1 MASEITHQ
9 PHIAE
14 AWQRFV
20 KTGDV
25 DEAALR
31 PEVAASWRRSKEA
44 MVDPRDALGRLSLD
58 HSGVDAL
65 RESHS
70 DLIEVARHFMSGLYR
85 FVAGSGFIVILADEQ
100 GRVMEVLGDE
110 DALQRAGLVNLVPG
124 SSWAEHHVG
133 TNGIGT
139 ALASMTPLQISGYEH
154 YCERFHTWTCS
165 AAPILGEQGQIIGAL
180 QMSGPSTCTHAHTLG
195 MIVAAAEAVRA
206 QVRINAKIRQLTL
219 LNDNLNK
226 MFLITS
232 DGILLV
238 DDRGITQRANPAAEG
253 ILGAP
258 MASTEPDGPYTK
270 PIYELVNKP
279 HYFTQMLG
287 MGKAFDDIDM
297 ALKTRG
303 GPVHCLVAAKPIRD
317 DEGNIS
323 GGVISLN
330 PSKRI
335 TKLISRYSGSYAT
348 FRFEDILGRD
358 EKLRRAVELASIA
371 AQSDSNVLI
380 CGESGTGKEMIAQA
394 IHNRSRRVDRPFV
407 PVNCGA
413 IPREL
418 VGSELFGYEEGAF
431 TGAARGGRPGKFE
444 LASGG
449 TLFLD
454 EIGDMPLEQQVAL
467 HRVLQDKHV
476 IRIGGSAV
484 TQTDVR
490 VISATNKDLLQ
501 AVARGSFRQDLYYRL
516 NVIQIQLPPLR
527 ERPDDIPLLFD
538 YFLAKTGSRLGTEVN
553 EVDPRVIECLMGY
566 DWPGNVRE
574 LQNVVERMVSIATD
588 GRIGLQY
595 VPEEIL
601 SPHQLARAVA
611 PVVAPAAGQVI
622 APAVAPA
629 TGPVVAPA
637 AGPEARFADFEDER
651 RRMRRMLQRREQE
664 RLLALMQE
672 YGGNISRVAQ
682 ELGVSRNTVYR
693 RIHRFSTCDQTGQA
707 TR

>member
-1 MASEITHQ
+1 MTSELTRQ
-9 PHIAE
+9 PRIAE
-14 AWQRFV
+14 AWRNFV
-20 KTGDV
+20 DTGDV
-25 DEAALR
+25 DSSALR
-31 PEVAASWRRSKEA
+31 PVVAASWRRSKEA
-44 MVDPRDALGRLSLD
+44 LVDPRDALGRLSMD
-58 HSGVDAL
+58 QDAVDAL
-65 RESHS
+65 RESHR
-70 DLIEVARHFMSGLYR
+70 DLIEVARPFMSSLYG

-100 GRVMEVLGDE
+100 GRAMEVLGDK
-110 DALQRAGLVNLVPG
+110 DALERAALVNLVPG

-139 ALASMTPLQISGYEH
+139 ALASANPLQISGYEH

-165 AAPILGEQGQIIGAL
+165 AAPILGEDSRIVGAL
-180 QMSGPSTCTHAHTLG
+180 QMSGPSTRTHAHTLG
-195 MIVAAAEAVRA
+195 MVVAAAEAVRA
-206 QVRINAKIRQLTL
+206 QMRTNAKMRQLTL

-226 MFLITS
+226 MFQITS

-238 DDRGITQRANPAAEG
+238 DDRGVAQRANPVAEG
-253 ILGAP
+253 ILGTP
-258 MASTEPDGPYTK
+258 IGTVEPGTPYSR
-270 PIYELVNKP
+270 PIYELVNRP

-287 MGKAFDDIDM
+287 IGKPFDDVEM
-297 ALKTRG
+297 TLKTRG

-323 GGVISLN
+323 GGVISIN

-335 TKLISRYSGSYAT
+335 TRLISRYSGSYAT
-348 FRFEDILGRD
+348 FRFEDILGKE

-371 AQSDSNVLI
+371 SQSDSNVLI

-394 IHNRSRRVDRPFV
+394 IHNRSRRADGPFV

-467 HRVLQDKHV
+467 HRVLQDKRV

-484 TQTDVR
+484 TQMDVR

-527 ERPDDIPLLFD
+527 ERPDDIPPLFD
-538 YFLAKTGSRLGTEVN
+538 FFLSKAGSRFGWEVR
-553 EVDPRVIECLMGY
+553 EVDPRVMECLTSY

-574 LQNVVERMVSIATD
+574 LQNVVERMVNIATD
-588 GRIGLQY
+588 GRIGLQHL
-595 VPEEIL
+595 PEEIL
-601 SPHQLARAVA
+601 SPYPGAQGAAAA
-611 PVVAPAAGQVI
+611 PVASAVS
-622 APAVAPA
+622 PAVVSVGGSAS
-629 TGPVVAPA
+629 GPMPRHAM
-637 AGPEARFADFEDER
+637 RITDFDGER
-651 RRMRRMLQRREQE
+651 RRMRRMLEHREQE
-664 RLLALMQE
+664 HMMALLQK
-672 YGGNISRVAQ
+672 YGGNISRVAR
-682 ELGVSRNTVYR
+682 ELGVSRSTIYR
-693 RIHRFSTCDQTGQA
+693 RIDKLSARNHADEAAR
-707 TR
+707 